1 MDTVDTVETY
11 RQIIQQVLTE
21 YAQIPFAYGD
31 IEAQTVF
38 DCQSDRYLLMLVGR
52 DGKRRIHGCLIHVAI
67 INDKIWIQRDGTEV
81 GIANELV
88 SRGIPKDQIV
98 LAFYSPEHR
107 QHTEFAVA

>member
-11 RQIIQQVLTE
+11 RQIIQHVLAE
-21 YAQIPFAYGD
+21 HAQIPFAYGD

-52 DGKRRIHGCLIHVAI
+52 DGKRRVHGCLSHVAI
-67 INDKIWIQRDGTEV
+67 INGKIGIQRDGTEV

-88 SRGIPKDQIV
+88 SRGVPKDHIV
-98 LAFYSPEHR
+98 LAFHSPELR
-107 QHTEFAVA
+107 QHSEFAVA